1 MGRLE
6 QTRKKQ
12 LNNTIYFSLFILI
25 LVVIFILTVGI
36 KILLNTSSF
45 VARISEKKTNTTLK
59 KNQNLIEDVDIDSI
73 PVATNSSRIFVGGT
87 VVNFDQVE
95 FYLNGDLVKESSLL
109 SSDSFIEEIG
119 DLVKGQNEV
128 FVIGKLKD
136 SDEEKKSNIFTV
148 FYKSDKPKLD
158 IKEPQDNSK
167 TNNLEIK
174 IMGETDK
181 ETYIKVNDLPVVVD
195 SQGIFQTMVRL
206 KEGENKIT
214 ITAQDVAEN
223 KEEKILTVI
232 YEKD

>member
-1 MGRLE
+1 MSRLE
-6 QTRKKQ
+6 QNQKKQ
-12 LNNTIYFSLFILI
+12 LNNKIYLSLAILI
-25 LVVIFILTVGI
+25 IVIILLFTVGL
-36 KILLNTSSF
+36 KVLLNASSF
-45 VARISEKKTNTTLK
+45 VARVTEKKSDNQLK
-59 KNQNLIEDVDIDSI
+59 KNQNLIEDIDIDSI
-73 PVATNSSRIFVGGT
+73 PIATNSSRIFVGGA

-95 FYLNGDLVKESSLL
+95 FYFNGDLVKESSLL

-136 SDEEKKSNIFTV
+136 SDEEKKSKIFTV

-167 TNNLEIK
+167 TSNLEIK

-195 SQGIFQTMVRL
+195 AQGVFQTMVKL
-206 KEGENKIT
+206 
-214 ITAQDVAEN
+214 
-223 KEEKILTVI
+223 
-232 YEKD
+232 

>member
-1 MGRLE
+1 MSRLE
-6 QTRKKQ
+6 QNQKKQ
-12 LNNTIYFSLFILI
+12 LNNKIYLSLAILI
-25 LVVIFILTVGI
+25 IVIILLFTVGL
-36 KILLNTSSF
+36 KVLLNASSF
-45 VARISEKKTNTTLK
+45 VARVTEKKSDNQLK
-59 KNQNLIEDVDIDSI
+59 KNQNLIEDIDIDSI
-73 PVATNSSRIFVGGT
+73 PIATNSSRIFVGGS

-109 SSDSFIEEIG
+109 SSDGFIEEIG

-136 SDEEKKSNIFTV
+136 SDEEKKSKIFTV

-167 TNNLEIK
+167 TSNLEIK

>member
-167 TNNLEIK
+167 TSNLEIK

-195 SQGIFQTMVRL
+195 AQGVFQTMVKL
-206 KEGENKIT
+206 KEGENKIA
-214 ITAQDVAEN
+214 IIAQDVAGN
-223 KEEKILTVI
+223 SEEKILILT

>member
-1 MGRLE
+1 MSRLE
-6 QTRKKQ
+6 QNQKKQ
-12 LNNTIYFSLFILI
+12 LNNKIYLSLAILI
-25 LVVIFILTVGI
+25 IVIILLFTVGL
-36 KILLNTSSF
+36 KVLLNASSF
-45 VARISEKKTNTTLK
+45 VARVTEKKSDNQLK
-59 KNQNLIEDVDIDSI
+59 KNQNLIEDIDIDSI
-73 PVATNSSRIFVGGT
+73 PIATNSSRIFVGGS

>member
-1 MGRLE
+1 M
-6 QTRKKQ
+6 
-12 LNNTIYFSLFILI
+12 
-25 LVVIFILTVGI
+25 
-36 KILLNTSSF
+36 NTSSF

-109 SSDSFIEEIG
+109 SSDGFIEEIG

-136 SDEEKKSNIFTV
+136 SDEEKKSKIFTV

-167 TNNLEIK
+167 TSNLEIK

-195 SQGIFQTMVRL
+195 AQGVFQTMVKL
-206 KEGENKIT
+206 KEGENKIA
-214 ITAQDVAEN
+214 IIAQDVAGN
-223 KEEKILTVI
+223 SEEKILILT

>member
-109 SSDSFIEEIG
+109 SSDGFIEEIG

-136 SDEEKKSNIFTV
+136 SDEEKKSKIFTV

-167 TNNLEIK
+167 TSNLEIK

-195 SQGIFQTMVRL
+195 AQGVFQTMVKL
-206 KEGENKIT
+206 KEGENKIA
-214 ITAQDVAEN
+214 IIAQDVAGN
-223 KEEKILTVI
+223 SEEKILILT

>member
-1 MGRLE
+1 
-6 QTRKKQ
+6 
-12 LNNTIYFSLFILI
+12 
-25 LVVIFILTVGI
+25 
-36 KILLNTSSF
+36 LNTSSF

-109 SSDSFIEEIG
+109 SSDGFIEEIG

-136 SDEEKKSNIFTV
+136 SDEEKKSKIFTV

-167 TNNLEIK
+167 TSNLEIK

-195 SQGIFQTMVRL
+195 AQGVFQTMVKL
-206 KEGENKIT
+206 KEGENKIA
-214 ITAQDVAEN
+214 IIAQDVAGN
-223 KEEKILTVI
+223 SEEKILILT